1 MAYQSL
7 KGDEQDALN
16 NDTETSHEPTS
27 SPPSPRETLP
37 QSPLST
43 AFELPALV
51 DRSRESRGDGIGTMI
66 KSMLSPTGGYEAVEE
81 EDYEAPQEPMD
92 NLLEIGTHHA
102 ERVKSQVSTSNA
114 FTRAS
119 GAQNNE
125 TSVRTV
131 SREGSMRH
139 HPTPDL
145 QSLQGA
151 YVGNVQRLEETAE
164 KLSINSDIGEELRKL
179 RMEQR
184 ISESRQS
191 SVYSQRTSE
200 PHMDAIS
207 RHLSS
212 GSSHAISFT
221 NRARSGGFLPMG
233 YVTSPIGSL
242 RSPSESQPPT
252 SRADWKG
259 AHLSEPEKEGRPLDS
274 PSVPV
279 VSPQLRQP
287 FPERPLR
294 VANGDQTND
303 TESASN
309 FLDPPDRPTTAL
321 SADTFQQANTLF
333 ADFDGVHISPSR
345 MVSTSG
351 DSRHLAVDV
360 QTSTVDKPAEI
371 EAAKNENLV
380 YYPAPVPVMLNLPQK
395 LSKLPGIP
403 QGKRRTQLL
412 GALNPAARKSVFGV
426 DDVPEERESDFPEK
440 DRTSMAPDL
449 HRNFPPQLRAS
460 MFFEQPSIPQNI
472 EIQGASAVATL
483 DSILDASAFAPVS
496 AFIDHPFAGR
506 IGADVYSKSTPGKFK
521 RNVSPGNMAKRE
533 SRSSVNLLGKR
544 NSSATFSQDKQN
556 TMLDSDGQRKS
567 SAPGFERSVSDGI
580 IPYLG
585 NKATLS
591 RHPREDNEEEDDQ
604 RGLEDEGLLDPGEE
618 VNGDAFQ
625 NNELYDGPPTTLLAE
640 LQMRKAQQKQRNQ
653 AQQKQRNRAAAT
665 AFPGGIHSTL
675 LQLDA
680 VAQVEKKKRER
691 KYVRLAWEDP
701 EVRHPGKENQD
712 DDDVPLGV
720 LFSERKGSINQL
732 NGRFDE
738 GQPPGL
744 IAIRAAEE
752 NEPLSQRR
760 SRLKGEVP
768 RLYKQSSR
776 YTLDAPGFAPT
787 QSGTDVNDDET
798 LAQRLK
804 RLKGLKN
811 SPNVDHTITG
821 GFTSEV
827 MNQFCEH
834 KLAEQSRPATNDS
847 PDVDGEEETLGQ
859 RRKRL
864 QAEQLISLGTNGNAT
879 TPPIRPPANKR
890 HSMADI
896 LHAHPASGV
905 RSYSFH
911 GIQTSTSSQAKA
923 DKRASVGLL
932 QQHELLRG
940 GGGGGG
946 QQTYLKPHLR
956 ASITVSPVVTAKRQS
971 TTAGTGYFPGPGTGI
986 LQTGSARTGYALHT
1000 PSTTVPYLNPL
1011 AYNGSYMGMP
1021 NGPSSTMTLPLPG
1034 IGGQDQVPL
1043 DPKQM
1048 AQIDRWRQSIRY

>member
-1 MAYQSL
+1 
-7 KGDEQDALN
+7 
-16 NDTETSHEPTS
+16 
-27 SPPSPRETLP
+27 
-37 QSPLST
+37 
-43 AFELPALV
+43 
-51 DRSRESRGDGIGTMI
+51 
-66 KSMLSPTGGYEAVEE
+66 MLSPTRGYEAVEE
-81 EDYEAPQEPMD
+81 EDYEAPQEPID
-92 NLLEIGTHHA
+92 NMSETGTHHA
-102 ERVKSQVSTSNA
+102 ERVRSHILASNA

-119 GAQNNE
+119 GAQNDE
-125 TSVRTV
+125 MSVRTV

-164 KLSINSDIGEELRKL
+164 RLSINSDIGEELRKL
-179 RMEQR
+179 RMEQK
-184 ISESRQS
+184 ISESKQS
-191 SVYSQRTSE
+191 SAYSLRTSE

-221 NRARSGGFLPMG
+221 NRARSGGFLPLG

-242 RSPSESQPPT
+242 RSPSESQPPI

-274 PSVPV
+274 PFVPV
-279 VSPQLRQP
+279 ASPQLRQP
-287 FPERPLR
+287 LLERPLR
-294 VANGDQTND
+294 VTNEDQTND
-303 TESASN
+303 AESASN
-309 FLDPPDRPTTAL
+309 FLNTPDRPATAL
-321 SADTFQQANTLF
+321 STETFQQANTLF
-333 ADFDGVHISPSR
+333 ADFDGVHIPPSR
-345 MVSTSG
+345 MASTSG
-351 DSRHLAVDV
+351 DSRHLPGDV
-360 QTSTVDKPAEI
+360 QTSTDDKPVQI

-380 YYPAPVPVMLNLPQK
+380 YYPAPVPMMLNLPQK
-395 LSKLPGIP
+395 LSRLPGMP
-403 QGKRRTQLL
+403 RGKRRTQLL

-426 DDVPEERESDFPEK
+426 DDVPEEHESDFPEK
-440 DRTSMAPDL
+440 DRSSMAPDP
-449 HRNFPPQLRAS
+449 HRNLPPQLRAS

-472 EIQGASAVATL
+472 KIQGASAVATL

-506 IGADVYSKSTPGKFK
+506 IGADVYSKSTPGKSK
-521 RNVSPGNMAKRE
+521 RSVSPGNIAKRE
-533 SRSSVNLLGKR
+533 SRSSLNLFGKR
-544 NSSATFSQDKQN
+544 SSSTTFSQDKQN
-556 TMLDSDGQRKS
+556 SMLGSDSRRKS

-585 NKATLS
+585 NEATLS

-604 RGLEDEGLLDPGEE
+604 GGLEDEGLLDRDEE
-618 VNGDAFQ
+618 VGGDAFQ
-625 NNELYDGPPTTLLAE
+625 YNELCDGPPTTLLAE
-640 LQMRKAQQKQRNQ
+640 LQLRKAQQKQRN
-653 AQQKQRNRAAAT
+653 RTAAT
-665 AFPGGIHSTL
+665 AFPGSIHSTL

-680 VAQVEKKKRER
+680 VAQVEKKNREQ
-691 KYVRLAWEDP
+691 KHVRLAWEDP

-712 DDDVPLGV
+712 DEDVPLGM
-720 LFSERKGSINQL
+720 LFPEGKCSINQP
-732 NGRFDE
+732 NGRFDKD
-738 GQPPGL
+738 QPPGL
-744 IAIRAAEE
+744 IAIRAVEE

-760 SRLKGEVP
+760 SRLKREVP
-768 RLYKQSSR
+768 SLHKQSSR
-776 YTLDAPGFAPT
+776 YTLDMPGLVPT
-787 QSGTDVNDDET
+787 QSDTHVNDEET

-827 MNQFCEH
+827 M
-834 KLAEQSRPATNDS
+834 KPAEQSRPTTNNS

-864 QAEQLISLGTNGNAT
+864 QAEQSTPLGTNGSAT
-879 TPPIRPPANKR
+879 TPPTRPPTNKR

-905 RSYSFH
+905 RSYSYD
-911 GIQTSTSSQAKA
+911 GIQTSTSNRAKA
-923 DKRASVGLL
+923 DKRASIGLL

-940 GGGGGG
+940 GGGG
-946 QQTYLKPHLR
+946 QQDYLKPHLR

-971 TTAGTGYFPGPGTGI
+971 TTAGTGYLPGPGTGI
-986 LQTGSARTGYALHT
+986 LQNGASTRTGFTLPT
-1000 PSTTVPYLNPL
+1000 PSATVPCLNPL

-1021 NGPSSTMTLPLPG
+1021 NGPSSTMTIPLSG